1 MNAKP
6 RMVPI
11 QDQIIRLAYRQ
22 GGLLTVTE
30 VVAETG
36 LSFKKAEE
44 ALNAMVD
51 MSRVNMR
58 VTDSGIIV
66 YEFVE
71 ILAKHRDD
79 AKALRKSDF

>member
-1 MNAKP
+1 
-6 RMVPI
+6 
-11 QDQIIRLAYRQ
+11 
-22 GGLLTVTE
+22 
-30 VVAETG
+30 
-36 LSFKKAEE
+36 
-44 ALNAMVD
+44 MVD

-66 YEFVE
+66 DEFVE